1 MISVPKTHKND
12 MHAFKPVA

>member
-12 MHAFKPVA
+12 MHSSP